1 MTVIAFDVG
10 KKELVGVRTNK
21 NGSVREKYVVANEPN
36 AIDEFLQ
43 KAKEKY
49 TRLTVASEATAD
61 YHRCLAQ
68 KSLAFNI
75 PFRLVN
81 PLLTKQFTRATIRKK
96 KTDLTDAHIIAK
108 LVLQGEGGLLLRE
121 SLDPLKSLNRTVSK
135 VNRLAGILAAIIS
148 RFEERSSPQLSK
160 AVLKELEK
168 PFGTLR
174 RTVKTLRGYLT
185 EKVDQ
190 NLKTL
195 LMSLPGIGETLAVT
209 FITEI
214 GDIRRFPSSKSLVAY
229 AGLDPK
235 VKQSGIGLKRNTCL
249 TKRGSPYLRRA
260 AYIAAYIAKRCDP
273 ELKIYFQ
280 KKRQEGKF
288 YKEATVATARKILF
302 RLFAVWKRGTPYIPL
317 LQQKNV

>member
-1 MTVIAFDVG
+1 MTIIAFDVG

-21 NGSVREKYVVANEPN
+21 NANIQEKFALPN
-36 AIDEFLQ
+36 IPEAIDEFLLE
-43 KAKEKY
+43 AKRKY
-49 TRLTVASEATAD
+49 SHLIVASEATAD

-68 KSLAFNI
+68 KSLALDI

-108 LVLQGEGGLLLRE
+108 LVVQGEGGILHSE

-135 VNRLAGILAAIIS
+135 VNRLAGILGAIIA

-160 AVLKELEK
+160 PVLKELGK
-168 PFGTLR
+168 PFETLLA
-174 RTVKTLRGYLT
+174 TVRKLRGYLV
-185 EKVDQ
+185 EKVDK

-195 LMSLPGIGETLAVT
+195 VMSIPGVGPTLAVS

-214 GDIRRFPSSKSLVAY
+214 GDIRRFPSAKSLVAY

-235 VKQSGIGLKRNTCL
+235 VKQSGIGLKRNTKI
-249 TKRGSPYLRRA
+249 TKRGSPYLRRS

-273 ELKIYFQ
+273 ELKMYFQ

-288 YKEATVATARKILF
+288 YKEATVATARKIIS
-302 RLFAVWKRGTPYIPL
+302 RLYAVWKRGTPYIKKSL
-317 LQQKNV
+317 NNT